1 MMRISFLAGYYLLNC
16 MFVAEPFSIALTL
29 PLFLLCC
36 LNLYLIEEPHFVA
49 KDMLWLIVYLFFVI
63 GPCQAIGAGYIGKST
78 GPVVGI
84 PFSDAEL
91 VETSALVFL
100 FFSVATVI
108 GQIAKTPAQHSRAAS
123 LTMESQDA
131 ILLLIVNVG
140 AFMGFVL
147 FSGGIGNVLA
157 SRAEK
162 LRDEASAVAAVFLAL
177 QIVSTAVIA
186 AIYRS
191 ENKSPLTVFA
201 IAPAII
207 LLVVSQNP
215 FNTARYFLVA
225 AWLPVFFVFVK
236 GRIGSIKAYAGIFAS
251 ILVLMPVLSLTSRFG
266 LGRDALSAIDLQET
280 FFRIPYIDVFD
291 MLAYEIKYLEHS
303 DYFFGQKTLGMLL
316 FFVPRAIWTSKPT
329 ILAQD
334 MGVELVDAKIAGT
347 SNLSM
352 FFAGEF
358 YADFGMLGVVMGA
371 ALVAL
376 IILKTGIATKH
387 LINGIEVRSFIY
399 MAAIPILIRGPFGA
413 NAPLCC
419 LELIFLAAIS
429 FFLGRRAPMV
439 QKPNSLRGNTRPS
452 RV

>member
-1 MMRISFLAGYYLLNC
+1 MMRICFLAGYYLLNC
-16 MFVAEPFSIALTL
+16 MFVAEPLSIALTL

-36 LNLYLIEEPHFVA
+36 LNLYLIKEPYFVA

-91 VETSALVFL
+91 VETSVLVFL
-100 FFSVATVI
+100 FFSVATLI

-123 LTMESQDA
+123 FTMDSQDA
-131 ILLLIVNVG
+131 ILLLIINVG

-147 FSGGIGNVLA
+147 FSGGISNVLA

-162 LRDEASAVAAVFLAL
+162 LRDEASAVAFVFLAL

-186 AIYRS
+186 AIYRT
-191 ENKSPLTVFA
+191 EKRSPITVFA
-201 IAPAII
+201 IAPAIA
-207 LLVVSQNP
+207 LLAVSQNP

-225 AWLPVFFVFVK
+225 AWLPVFFIFVK
-236 GRIGSIKAYAGIFAS
+236 GRVGTIKVYAGIFTS
-251 ILVLMPVLSLTSRFG
+251 ILILMPVLSLTSRFG
-266 LGRDALSAIDLQET
+266 LGSEALSSIDLQET
-280 FFRIPYIDVFD
+280 FFHLPYIDVFD

-303 DYFFGQKTLGMLL
+303 DYFLGQKTLGMLL
-316 FFVPRAIWTSKPT
+316 FFIPRAIWSGKPT

-358 YADFGMLGVVMGA
+358 YADFGMFGVLMGA
-371 ALVAL
+371 TLVTL
-376 IILKTGIATKH
+376 IILKTGIVRKH

-399 MAAIPILIRGPFGA
+399 MAAIPILIRGPLGS

-419 LELIFLAAIS
+419 LELIFLVTITL
-429 FFLGRRAPMV
+429 FLGKNVRVA
-439 QKPNSLRGNTRPS
+439 QKSASSQGSIKPS